1 MRDTSNLCW
10 QDDDAAIVTAALRG
24 PTCEG
29 GDSHGGEEDLPE
41 GRALEELEGDH
52 EGGSDPGDEEE
63 VP

>member
-1 MRDTSNLCW
+1 MPSSLQQPCGAR
-10 QDDDAAIVTAALRG
+10 
-24 PTCEG
+24 TCEG

-63 VP
+63 GHKEGGEEGLSTLR